1 MPATYDAIA
10 TTTLNSTQSSVTFS
24 SISQSYTDLLLVGNT
39 GMNTTT
45 GFAFCCRLNG
55 STASEYVS
63 TYMSG
68 APSGSF
74 PGGYAAQNL
83 MVLGAPAKQAIS
95 GNIFVHFLQYKNTNV
110 TKSVIARTQAGS
122 ESVWLSVGVWT
133 QYTAIN
139 QIQLFPETAS
149 WLSGSTFTL
158 YGITQA

>member
-10 TTTLNSTQSSVTFS
+10 TTTLNSNQSSVTFS
-24 SISQSYTDLLLVGNT
+24 SISQNYTDLLLVGNT
-39 GMNTTT
+39 GMNTTN

-55 STASEYVS
+55 SGASEYVA
-63 TYMSG
+63 TYMSA

-74 PGGYAAQNL
+74 PGGYSVQNL
-83 MVLGAPAKQAIS
+83 LVLGAPAKQAIN
-95 GNIFVHFLQYKNTNV
+95 GNIFFHLLQYKNTNV
-110 TKSVIARTQAGS
+110 TKSIIARTQIAQ
-122 ESVWLSVGVWT
+122 ESVWLTVGNWQQT
-133 QYTAIN
+133 AAIN